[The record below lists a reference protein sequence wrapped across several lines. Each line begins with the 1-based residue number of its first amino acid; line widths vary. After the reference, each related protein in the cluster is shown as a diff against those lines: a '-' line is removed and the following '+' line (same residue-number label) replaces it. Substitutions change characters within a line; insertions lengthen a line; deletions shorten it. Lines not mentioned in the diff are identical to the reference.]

1 MPGEFNCLDKDVWKE
16 LPDRHVHKSGN
27 VYAGKEYTES
37 YEVHVFVRKL
47 EKWSRK
53 FFRKLS

>member
-47 EKWSRK
+47 EK
-53 FFRKLS
+53 